1 MRDLRQSPGWAYYLS
16 NIGWTVKKLGN
27 SQLFSKKIPLIN
39 RPFVKFQRP
48 DNPLNFK
55 NLDKLAKQNKWL
67 FVIIEPTADKFNE
80 DRFKQ
85 AGFKKAPKMSLTHT
99 SSIHIN
105 LTKPLDKILM
115 TFSENARRNI
125 RKAEK
130 NNLEVIIVDLKKEE
144 SDEQFKIFYRLFANL
159 TKIKKFWAPGYNEYH
174 KKMIGFKDSSV
185 ILFAYHKK
193 QPVAAVWLGIFD
205 NSSWYMNTGIALKG
219 YELLANYLLV
229 WEAIKYSKKRRLKI
243 FDFEGIYDPRFPS
256 ERSTWKKFTEFK
268 KRFHG
273 DIIEYP
279 PPYIKIYSLGFKIF
293 YLCTQKF
300 YR

>member
-1 MRDLRQSPGWAYYLS
+1 
-16 NIGWTVKKLGN
+16 
-27 SQLFSKKIPLIN
+27 
-39 RPFVKFQRP
+39 
-48 DNPLNFK
+48 
-55 NLDKLAKQNKWL
+55 
-67 FVIIEPTADKFNE
+67 
-80 DRFKQ
+80 
-85 AGFKKAPKMSLTHT
+85 
-99 SSIHIN
+99 
-105 LTKPLDKILM
+105 M